1 MHRLRRRLS
10 RTRPLVRRGRASHHR
25 ARLRGLRRL
34 CRGLSA
40 GRARAARGGLAR
52 GRCGRAFL
60 RRSRM
65 PLQSCCSR
73 GRARPFPASE
83 AFVPRRGSS
92 FFGAGFAR
100 SGSRRAS
107 ARAVPPR
114 CGAKASRCGTHSSGI
129 SGRWPGPSGARLTSS
144 LAPSPFPRSTAAAV
158 IFWASSSESP
168 PRPFRLKGLRS
179 TCPTNPR
186 ATCL

>member
-40 GRARAARGGLAR
+40 RRARAARGGLAR

-65 PLQSCCSR
+65 PLQSCCS
-73 GRARPFPASE
+73 
-83 AFVPRRGSS
+83 
-92 FFGAGFAR
+92 GAGHAR
-100 SGSRRAS
+100 SLHRRPLCHDEARAS
-107 ARAVPPR
+107 SGRVPPR